1 MCFRVMQ
8 VFQVYC
14 PVESEQIRYLHDL
27 QRESPDMKNFIKE
40 SCDSEKFSITQ
51 AQAFAQLPFP
61 LFKCLTINERKSA
74 KHPGPA

>member
-1 MCFRVMQ
+1 MQ

-14 PVESEQIRYLHDL
+14 PVESEQIRYLHDH
-27 QRESPDMKNFIKE
+27 QRESPDKKNFIKE